1 MYPSSTSSSS
11 QGSMGPNGGSSTGGL
26 IRYGSA
32 PSSLLATAA
41 DSVTN
46 PSSREFSALGSSHNL
61 HMGPTSSSSSRFFP
75 SSETSSLTSESTCKT
90 SNSNP
95 REKGPNI
102 SSGLHRAFGFKQ
114 DNHQGSIIG
123 GAGGAGMVS
132 SSSSSTATTAS
143 PLVRHSSSPPGF
155 LNHLTHACAS
165 NEDNDFLT
173 GAQSYELVRLINTQ
187 FVIYHTLKFIVIIK
201 CFPIARTHDISRLN
215 SQLSFT
221 HQETLSQISEET
233 ENVDNGLNAENEKR
247 KSAHT
252 YSNVS
257 YGVGPWEDA
266 NTIMFS
272 MGPTSKRAKNMSG
285 DIVNLNSMETQ
296 FQFGM
301 PQTMLDMSSMDKLLN
316 IPQDSVPCKI
326 RAKRGCAT
334 HPRSIAERER
344 RTRIS
349 GKLKKLQDL
358 VPNMD
363 KQTSYADMLDLA
375 VQHIK
380 GLQNQVQR
388 LHKELDNCTCGCRKP
403 QDSCRGGKS

>member
-165 NEDNDFLT
+165 NEDN
-173 GAQSYELVRLINTQ
+173 G
-187 FVIYHTLKFIVIIK
+187 
-201 CFPIARTHDISRLN
+201 FPIARTHDISRLN